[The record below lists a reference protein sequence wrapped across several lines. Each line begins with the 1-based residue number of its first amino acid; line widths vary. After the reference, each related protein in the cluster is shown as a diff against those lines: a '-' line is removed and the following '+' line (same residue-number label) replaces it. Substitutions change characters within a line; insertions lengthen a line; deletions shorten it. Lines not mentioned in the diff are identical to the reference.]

1 MHRLYRQ
8 IYLTIIASLLLVVL
22 FGFYPAPLLDVT
34 AVSVK
39 KLVSNY
45 EAAIRAASTMNL
57 R

>member
-1 MHRLYRQ
+1 VF
-8 IYLTIIASLLLVVL
+8 ASLVLLVVF

-34 AVSVK
+34 AVAVK

-45 EAAIRAASTMNL
+45 EAAINAAAALNP